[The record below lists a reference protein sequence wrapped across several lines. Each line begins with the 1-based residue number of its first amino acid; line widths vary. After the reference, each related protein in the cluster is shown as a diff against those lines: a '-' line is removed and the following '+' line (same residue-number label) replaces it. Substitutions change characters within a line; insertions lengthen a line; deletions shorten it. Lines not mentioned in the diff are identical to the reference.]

1 MSYLPRS
8 QRLFQ
13 QLSRSTSI
21 RPSSTGR
28 TQRSIH
34 VSSPKTQSPRGACIL
49 CQFRPQ
55 LVSHQQYNTLQTRH
69 FTSTGNR
76 NADGEA
82 ETTSNAPDV
91 TNYYTIFPKTI
102 PGGPPPLSP
111 FIIPLADLKREF
123 LQLQNIS
130 HPDKYPPGPAKQRAE
145 ALSAFVNEAYRTLVD
160 PLNRAQYLL
169 REMHDVDVTA
179 EDGAAKHSLD
189 PELLME
195 VMSVQETI
203 EEISADPKA
212 EETIE
217 RMKGENQERIE
228 ESIGTLAKAFDNNDI
243 EGARKECVKLRF
255 WYSVGEGLREW
266 VPGTTEIRLV
276 H

>member
-1 MSYLPRS
+1 MSYLPRY

-13 QLSRSTSI
+13 QISRSPSI

-28 TQRSIH
+28 AQRSIH
-34 VSSPKTQSPRGACIL
+34 FSPKTQSPRGACIL
-49 CQFRPQ
+49 CQFRHQP
-55 LVSHQQYNTLQTRH
+55 VSYQQYNTRQTRQ

-82 ETTSNAPDV
+82 ETTSSAPDV

-102 PGGPPPLSP
+102 PGGPPPSSP
-111 FIIPLADLKREF
+111 FIIPLPDLKREF
-123 LQLQNIS
+123 LQLQGIS

-169 REMHDVDVTA
+169 REMHGVDVTA

-217 RMKGENQERIE
+217 RMKSGNKERIE
-228 ESIGTLAKAFDNNDI
+228 ESIGALAKAFDNSDI